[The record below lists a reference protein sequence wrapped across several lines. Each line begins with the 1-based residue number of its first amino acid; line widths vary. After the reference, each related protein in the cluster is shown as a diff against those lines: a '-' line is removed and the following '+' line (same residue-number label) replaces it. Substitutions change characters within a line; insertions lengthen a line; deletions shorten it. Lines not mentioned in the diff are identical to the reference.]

1 MAYAG
6 TYGSIEELKNAF
18 PGVGNAM
25 EKVREI
31 FNGKYITNNAVE
43 NVWSHVV
50 RINVISVLLV
60 LGHGSLVRAIEA
72 MVKVVVDNSFV

>member
-1 MAYAG
+1 
-6 TYGSIEELKNAF
+6 
-18 PGVGNAM
+18 M

-50 RINVISVLLV
+50 RINVISVLPV
-60 LGHGSLVRAIEA
+60 LGHGSEGDRGNG
-72 MVKVVVDNSFV
+72 KGGGR